1 MRKMGLNKNYVV
13 AIFDDPKFASRNM
26 TIQEKRK
33 EITEFF
39 TRFKYFGPIIYGNSV
54 NDVLDKAL
62 EHDVEYCVV
71 QAVGHIVRDG
81 SFFKIIEK
89 WMDKKNFF
97 VTGHIMDKET
107 PNSNWAEGN
116 GYYGLHKQ
124 CILVNLNYYKK
135 FDKPVW
141 GEAKHKLDKPEH
153 LAAANRHAKDIH
165 DDYTPLAVMPTEETK
180 VCTPLVD
187 GWNFINTSLEN
198 GLTVYNFHPKIR
210 DAKEFVYPTSSIEDL
225 QTQLS
230 WVNNIV
236 NYAPQ
241 CVFLWNTE
249 TYLDLK
255 YCKIQEPVRHLYT
268 LAASFKPHI
277 ILNTFNFEDD
287 AIVNFYDYSK
297 PALAYKKMM
306 LKQWNGEDY
315 PAFINWARKKYQFN
329 ETHGTLTEHETDDFL
344 WQREISW
351 WGGED
356 RIKEHWKRY
365 KRLKHTWTHVD
376 ISKDCKPITSRIV
389 NEPGSVIW
397 WSNAFHTVNAHYLH
411 GLRGVTSSYKTW
423 IDEITKQN
431 PNIWILGKDFLDRP
445 VEGGQIKDYVIKS

>member
-26 TIQEKRK
+26 TIQQKRK

-54 NDVLDKAL
+54 NEVLDKAL
-62 EHDVEYCVV
+62 EHDVDYCIV
-71 QAVGHIVRDG
+71 QAVGHIVREG

-124 CILVNLNYYKK
+124 CILVNLKYYEK

-141 GEAKHKLDKPEH
+141 GEAKHKIDKPEH
-153 LAAANRHAKDIH
+153 LAAANRHVKDIH
-165 DDYTPLAVMPTEETK
+165 DDYTPLALMPTEETK

-198 GLTVYNFHPKIR
+198 GLTVYNFHPKVR
-210 DAKEFVYPTSSIEDL
+210 DAKEFVYPTSSIQDL

-255 YCKIQEPVRHLYT
+255 YCKIQEPIRHLYT

-287 AIVNFYDYSK
+287 AKVNFYDYSK

-306 LKQWNGEDY
+306 LTQWNGEDY
-315 PAFINWARKKYQFN
+315 PSFINWARKKYQFN
-329 ETHGTLTEHETDDFL
+329 ETHGTLTENETDDFM
-344 WQREISW
+344 WKREISW

-356 RIKEHWKRY
+356 IIKEHWKRY
-365 KRLKHTWTHVD
+365 KKLKHTWTHVD
-376 ISKDCKPITSRIV
+376 ISKDCTPITNKIV

-411 GLRGVTSSYKTW
+411 GLKGVTESYNNWIKEIKTN
-423 IDEITKQN
+423 N
-431 PNIWILGKDFLDRP
+431 PDMWILGKDFLDRP
-445 VEGGQIKDYVIKS
+445 IEGGQIKDYVIKS

>member
-13 AIFDDPKFASRNM
+13 AIFDDPAFASKNM
-26 TIQEKRK
+26 TIQEKRA
-33 EITEFF
+33 EITGFF

-54 NDVLDKAL
+54 NEVLDKAL
-62 EHDVEYCVV
+62 EHDVKFCVV
-71 QAVGHIVRDG
+71 QSVGHIVREA
-81 SFFKIIEK
+81 SFFKLLEK
-89 WMDKKNFF
+89 WMEKKNFF
-97 VTGHIMDKET
+97 VTGHIMDKDT
-107 PNSNWAEGN
+107 PNSNWIEGD

-124 CILVNLNYYKK
+124 CILVNLDYYKK
-135 FDKPVW
+135 FNKPVW
-141 GEAKHKLDKPEH
+141 GDAKHKLDKPEH
-153 LAAANRHAKDIH
+153 LAAANRHAQDIH
-165 DDYTPLAVMPTEETK
+165 DDYTPLSLRPTEETK
-180 VCTPLVD
+180 VCTPFFS

-198 GLTVYNFHPKIR
+198 GLTVYNFHPKVR
-210 DAKEFVYPTSSIEDL
+210 DAKEFVYPTSSIQDL

-306 LKQWNGEDY
+306 LTQWNGEDY

-329 ETHGTLTEHETDDFL
+329 ETHGTLTENETDDFL
-344 WQREISW
+344 WKREISW

-356 RIKEHWKRY
+356 IIKEHWKRY
-365 KRLKHTWTHVD
+365 KKLKHTWTHVD
-376 ISKDCKPITSRIV
+376 ISKDCTPITNKIV

-411 GLRGVTSSYKTW
+411 GLKGVTESYNNWIKQIKTN
-423 IDEITKQN
+423 N
-431 PNIWILGKDFLDRP
+431 PDMWILGKDFLDRP
-445 VEGGQIKDYVIKS
+445 IEGGQIKDYVIKS

>member
-1 MRKMGLNKNYVV
+1 MRKMGLKKNYVV
-13 AIFDDPKFASRNM
+13 AIFDDPAFASKNM
-26 TIQEKRK
+26 TIQQKRK

-54 NDVLDKAL
+54 NEVLDKAL
-62 EHDVEYCVV
+62 EHDVDYCIV
-71 QAVGHIVRDG
+71 QAVGHIVREG

-97 VTGHIMDKET
+97 VTGHIMDKEI

-124 CILVNLNYYKK
+124 CILVNLKYYEK

-141 GEAKHKLDKPEH
+141 GEAKHKIDKPEH
-153 LAAANRHAKDIH
+153 LAAANRHVKDIH
-165 DDYTPLAVMPTEETK
+165 DDYTPLALMPTEETK

-198 GLTVYNFHPKIR
+198 GLTVYNFHPKVR
-210 DAKEFVYPTSSIEDL
+210 DAKEFVYPTSSIQDL

-255 YCKIQEPVRHLYT
+255 YCKIQEPIRHLYT

-287 AIVNFYDYSK
+287 AKVNFYDYSK

-306 LKQWNGEDY
+306 LTQWNGEDY
-315 PAFINWARKKYQFN
+315 PSFINWARKKYQFN
-329 ETHGTLTEHETDDFL
+329 ETHGTLTENETDDFL
-344 WQREISW
+344 WKREISW

-356 RIKEHWKRY
+356 IIKEHWKRY
-365 KRLKHTWTHVD
+365 KKLKHTWTHVD
-376 ISKDCKPITSRIV
+376 ISKDCTPITNKIV

-411 GLRGVTSSYKTW
+411 GLKGVTESYNNWIKEIKTN
-423 IDEITKQN
+423 N
-431 PNIWILGKDFLDRP
+431 PDMWILGKDFLDRP
-445 VEGGQIKDYVIKS
+445 IEGGQIKDYVIKS

>member
-26 TIQEKRK
+26 TIQQKRK

-54 NDVLDKAL
+54 NEVLDKAL
-62 EHDVEYCVV
+62 EHDVDYCIV
-71 QAVGHIVRDG
+71 QAVGHIVREG

-124 CILVNLNYYKK
+124 CILVNLKYYEK

-141 GEAKHKLDKPEH
+141 GEAKHKIDKPEH
-153 LAAANRHAKDIH
+153 LAAANRHVKDIH
-165 DDYTPLAVMPTEETK
+165 DDYTPLALMPTEETK
-180 VCTPLVD
+180 VCKPLVD

-198 GLTVYNFHPKIR
+198 GLTVYNFHPKVR
-210 DAKEFVYPTSSIEDL
+210 DAKEFVYPTSSIQDL

-306 LKQWNGEDY
+306 LTQWNGEDY
-315 PAFINWARKKYQFN
+315 PSFINWARKKYQFN
-329 ETHGTLTEHETDDFL
+329 ETHGTLTENETDDFL
-344 WQREISW
+344 WKREISW

-356 RIKEHWKRY
+356 IIKEHWKRY
-365 KRLKHTWTHVD
+365 KKLKHTWTHVD
-376 ISKDCKPITSRIV
+376 ISKDCTPITNKIV

-411 GLRGVTSSYKTW
+411 GLKGVTESYNNWIKEIKTN
-423 IDEITKQN
+423 N
-431 PNIWILGKDFLDRP
+431 PDMWILGKDFLDRP
-445 VEGGQIKDYVIKS
+445 IEGGQIKDYVIKS

>member
-26 TIQEKRK
+26 TIQQKRK

-54 NDVLDKAL
+54 NEVLDKAL
-62 EHDVEYCVV
+62 EHDVVYCIV
-71 QAVGHIVRDG
+71 QAVGHIVREG

-124 CILVNLNYYKK
+124 CILVNLKYYEK

-141 GEAKHKLDKPEH
+141 GEAKHKIDKPEH
-153 LAAANRHAKDIH
+153 LAAANRHVKDIH
-165 DDYTPLAVMPTEETK
+165 DDYTPLALMPTEETK

-198 GLTVYNFHPKIR
+198 GLTVYNFHPKVR
-210 DAKEFVYPTSSIEDL
+210 DAKEFVYPTSSIQDL

-255 YCKIQEPVRHLYT
+255 YCKIQEPIRHLYT

-287 AIVNFYDYSK
+287 AKVNFYDYSK

-306 LKQWNGEDY
+306 LTQWNGEDY
-315 PAFINWARKKYQFN
+315 PSFINWARKKYQFN
-329 ETHGTLTEHETDDFL
+329 ETHGTLTENETDDFL
-344 WQREISW
+344 WKREISW

-356 RIKEHWKRY
+356 IIKEHWKRY
-365 KRLKHTWTHVD
+365 KKLKHTWTHVD
-376 ISKDCKPITSRIV
+376 ISKDCTPITNKIV

-411 GLRGVTSSYKTW
+411 GLKGVTESYNNWIKEIKTN
-423 IDEITKQN
+423 N
-431 PNIWILGKDFLDRP
+431 PDMWILGKDFLDRP
-445 VEGGQIKDYVIKS
+445 IEGGQIKDYVIKS

>member
-1 MRKMGLNKNYVV
+1 
-13 AIFDDPKFASRNM
+13 
-26 TIQEKRK
+26 
-33 EITEFF
+33 
-39 TRFKYFGPIIYGNSV
+39 
-54 NDVLDKAL
+54 
-62 EHDVEYCVV
+62 
-71 QAVGHIVRDG
+71 
-81 SFFKIIEK
+81 
-89 WMDKKNFF
+89 
-97 VTGHIMDKET
+97 
-107 PNSNWAEGN
+107 
-116 GYYGLHKQ
+116 
-124 CILVNLNYYKK
+124 
-135 FDKPVW
+135 
-141 GEAKHKLDKPEH
+141 
-153 LAAANRHAKDIH
+153 
-165 DDYTPLAVMPTEETK
+165 MPTEETK

-365 KRLKHTWTHVD
+365 KKLKHTWTHVD

-411 GLRGVTSSYKTW
+411 GLRGVTNSYKTW